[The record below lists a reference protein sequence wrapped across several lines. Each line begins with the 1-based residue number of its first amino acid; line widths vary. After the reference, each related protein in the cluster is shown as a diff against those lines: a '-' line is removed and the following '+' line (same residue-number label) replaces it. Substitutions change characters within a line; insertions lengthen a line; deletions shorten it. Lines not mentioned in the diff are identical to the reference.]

1 MQFYLNQICLK
12 NNSMNIYHFPL
23 TVNHKF
29 FRISSTIQIA
39 QHAFFSHKS
48 FIFKTCK
55 KTGAENLRIF
65 HSCFL
70 LIFVYI
76 YKMLGAKDAIR
87 IVPYFV
93 LPQFYLYN
101 YSSSVVSSGRL
112 MASPSSSNCFS
123 STVPGASVIRQE
135 ASFTFGNAMTS
146 RMESACTICI
156 TIRSKP

>member
-39 QHAFFSHKS
+39 QHAFFPTNPLFSRHAK
-48 FIFKTCK
+48 
-55 KTGAENLRIF
+55 N

>member
-1 MQFYLNQICLK
+1 
-12 NNSMNIYHFPL
+12 MNIYHFPL

-29 FRISSTIQIA
+29 FRISSTMQIA

-48 FIFKTCK
+48 FIFQDMQK
-55 KTGAENLRIF
+55 KQERKIYGFSTPV
-65 HSCFL
+65 FL